1 LLFLWQIKIPRF
13 VHLLPEG
20 IDMTKR
26 YFFGVFLVFVLAGT
40 AFSAEQF
47 KHQRGDMYAGVNIGM
62 GFTPS
67 LFGVFSVD
75 DSFPKGDYALTFDL
89 GLSYD
94 YYQTEWLSFN
104 AGLTA
109 HFGMYAFLTQD
120 LPLRQNTAF
129 TDIAATPLSLSIPLS
144 AHINIPYVNF
154 LYAGIGVSLN
164 IPMVSLLNGD
174 DPDDIR
180 QPDMSGDVFLGMPID
195 IGFDLMPEDSGG
207 MRFFFRIRP
216 EFHRNGTVAPIG
228 FIWQAFNLK
237 IR

>member
-1 LLFLWQIKIPRF
+1 
-13 VHLLPEG
+13 
-20 IDMTKR
+20 
-26 YFFGVFLVFVLAGT
+26 
-40 AFSAEQF
+40 
-47 KHQRGDMYAGVNIGM
+47 MYAGLNVGI

-67 LFGVFSVD
+67 LFDVFSVK

-94 YYQTEWLSFN
+94 YYQTGWLSFS
-104 AGLTA
+104 AGLNT

-120 LPLRQNTAF
+120 LMVKPNTGF
-129 TDIAATPLSLSIPLS
+129 LDIASTPLFLAIPLS

-164 IPMVSLLNGD
+164 IPLVSIITSD
-174 DPDDIR
+174 DPEDPR

-207 MRFFFRIRP
+207 MRIFFRITP
-216 EFHRNGTVAPIG
+216 EFHRSGTVVPIG
-228 FIWQAFNLK
+228 LVWQVFNLK

>member
-1 LLFLWQIKIPRF
+1 MAKRFFLASI
-13 VHLLPEG
+13 
-20 IDMTKR
+20 
-26 YFFGVFLVFVLAGT
+26 LVFVLAGSI
-40 AFSAEQF
+40 FSAELF
-47 KHQRGDMYAGVNIGM
+47 KHERGDMYAGINLGM

-67 LFGVFSVD
+67 LFNVFSVSD
-75 DSFPKGDYALTFDL
+75 YFPKGEYALTFNL

-104 AGLTA
+104 AGLMA

-120 LPLRQNTAF
+120 LPVGPNTGF
-129 TDIAATPLSLSIPLS
+129 TDIAAAPLSLTIPLS

-154 LYAGIGVSLN
+154 LYAGIGMSLN
-164 IPMVSLLNGD
+164 IPLVSLLDSD
-174 DPDDIR
+174 DPDALR
-180 QPDMSGDVFLGMPID
+180 QYEEDVFLGMPID
-195 IGFDLMPEDSGG
+195 VGFDLMPEDSGG